1 MRSKIV
7 GPTIVLILAL
17 ALMGVAN
24 ATCPGCCS
32 GHSGVRYACAANG
45 HVYCNDGTVSASCS
59 CASCSIP
66 NPPTCPTG
74 QSWNGYACVMPDCAG
89 GRTMVNGLCECP
101 SGQIW
106 ASVEKTC
113 HTPAAAT
120 ACGVERWDIKTGGD
134 PGARAVSNF
143 PQATWM
149 AFLLTLHAPADVSL
163 PTRID
168 PVENSTYVFNAELI
182 EYRRTEDSD
191 YHLILV
197 ESEGIQVAGPYSPMV
212 VKIPHPDCV
221 SASSPFLE
229 DIKAARSAFDRAFA
243 ATSTFKTTSTPVRV
257 SGVGFWGI
265 PRSQQFGAAR
275 NGIEIQPVR
284 SFIANPSSP
293 LAIVPLDGL
302 WVIDS
307 EITGS
312 SGRGFQLE
320 THNGITVMTYYG
332 YRTSGESQWYL
343 AAGPL
348 TNNDVMVGTATA
360 GLRYGQFTGMMESYE
375 GGTAFGANF
384 VSAAKVGS
392 IDEVTLQ
399 FSSATKGV
407 IALPREPSRA
417 ISKFN
422 FFGGAVPSVS
432 PLNGL
437 WAIDSE
443 RNGQPG
449 RGFQIEER
457 GGLLVLTFYGYS
469 ASGSAS
475 WHLASGRMNGNTF
488 TGELVDYRGGTVLG
502 GAYMPATPSG
512 SAGTVVVTFTSN
524 AKGTITL
531 PGEPPKAIS
540 KFSW

>member
-1 MRSKIV
+1 MRRKIV
-7 GPTIVLILAL
+7 GPAVVLILAL
-17 ALMGVAN
+17 ALMGLAN
-24 ATCPGCCS
+24 AGCPGCCS
-32 GHSGVRYACAANG
+32 SHGGISYTCAANG
-45 HVYCNDGTVSASCS
+45 RIYCNDGTVSPSCS
-59 CASCSIP
+59 CSSCNVP
-66 NPPTCPTG
+66 NTPICPTG

-113 HTPAAAT
+113 HTPVAAT

-134 PGARAVSNF
+134 PGAGAVSNF
-143 PQATWM
+143 PQATSVDI
-149 AFLLTLHAPADVSL
+149 LTAIPAPANVSL

-168 PVENSTYVFNAELI
+168 PIENSTYVLDAKLS

-191 YHLILV
+191 YHLVLISPSSPSSMIV
-197 ESEGIQVAGPYSPMV
+197 E
-212 VKIPHPDCV
+212 IPHPDCV

-229 DIKAARSAFDRAFA
+229 DIKAARSAFDRAFV
-243 ATSTFKTTSTPVRV
+243 ATSTFKMTWTPVRV
-257 SGVGFWGI
+257 SGVGFWDTLHGQ
-265 PRSQQFGAAR
+265 RGAAN
-275 NGIEIQPVR
+275 NGIEIHPVR

-302 WVIDS
+302 WVIDN
-307 EITGS
+307 EVTGS

-320 THNGITVMTYYG
+320 THSGITVMTYYG
-332 YRTSGESQWYL
+332 YRISGESQWYL

-348 TNNDVMVGTATA
+348 TN
-360 GLRYGQFTGMMESYE
+360 GQFTGLMDCYQ
-375 GGTAFGANF
+375 GGTAFGATF
-384 VSAAKVGS
+384 VSATKATDAGQVS
-392 IDEVTLQ
+392 LQ
-399 FSSATKGV
+399 FSSATTGTMT
-407 IALPREPSRA
+407 LPGEPSQA

-443 RNGQPG
+443 SNGQPG

-475 WHLASGRMNGNTF
+475 WYLAAGTMSGSTF
-488 TGELVDYRGGTVLG
+488 TGELMGYRGGTVLG
-502 GAYMPATPSG
+502 RTYAPANPSG
-512 SAGTVVVTFTSN
+512 GAGTVVVTFTSN